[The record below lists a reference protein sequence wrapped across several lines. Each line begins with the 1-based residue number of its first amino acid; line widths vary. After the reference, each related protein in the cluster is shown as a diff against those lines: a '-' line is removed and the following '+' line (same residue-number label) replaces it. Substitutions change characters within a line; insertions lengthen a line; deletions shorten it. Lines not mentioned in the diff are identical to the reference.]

1 MKKNTLQGHYCLKSP
16 NLKQLFRIMRITT
29 FLLLVC
35 IFCSFA
41 STSHSQNMRVSISKS
56 STQLNKIFSEIEKQT
71 EYLFVYNNQIDVN
84 RKVSVNV
91 KEKQVAQVLDE
102 LFRDTNIEY
111 MIQGNHIVLSS
122 KENKKETQQQSRRQI
137 SGVVVDDSG
146 DPVIGANVLVKGTT
160 TGNITDVDGK
170 FSFEV
175 PDNAVLEVSY
185 IGYLTQEVSTKNK
198 SILKIT
204 LHEDTQ
210 NLEEVVIVGY
220 GTMKKSDLTGAS
232 GSVKEDALA
241 QRTVTSFGQALSGRV
256 SGVNISTNSGRPG
269 GRVSIRIRGNSSISV
284 TNDPLYVVDGVI
296 LNVSTLTNGTSPI
309 DYLNPNDIKS
319 VEVLKDAS
327 ATAIYG
333 ARGANGVI
341 LVTTKKGEGVGTSIR
356 YDTDFGIGVLP

>member
-1 MKKNTLQGHYCLKSP
+1 
-16 NLKQLFRIMRITT
+16 MRITT

-91 KEKQVAQVLDE
+91 KEKQVVQVLDE

-122 KENKKETQQQSRRQI
+122 KENKQETQQQSRRQI
-137 SGVVVDDSG
+137 SGVVVDDNG

-198 SILKIT
+198 SILKIICMKT
-204 LHEDTQ
+204 L
-210 NLEEVVIVGY
+210 
-220 GTMKKSDLTGAS
+220 
-232 GSVKEDALA
+232 
-241 QRTVTSFGQALSGRV
+241 
-256 SGVNISTNSGRPG
+256 
-269 GRVSIRIRGNSSISV
+269 RIWKRS
-284 TNDPLYVVDGVI
+284 
-296 LNVSTLTNGTSPI
+296 
-309 DYLNPNDIKS
+309 
-319 VEVLKDAS
+319 
-327 ATAIYG
+327 
-333 ARGANGVI
+333 
-341 LVTTKKGEGVGTSIR
+341 
-356 YDTDFGIGVLP
+356 